1 MTTITMTRRGSVT
14 IPPGVRRRLGI
25 DTSAQPLFILEER
38 DGGVFLQPATAIPVR
53 DIPAQ
58 QIQAWLAD
66 DEKGMADFLA
76 KRKKPAR

>member
-14 IPPGVRRRLGI
+14 IPPGVRRRLGLNQN
-25 DTSAQPLFILEER
+25 AQPLFIVEER
-38 DGGVFLQPATAIPVR
+38 DGGIFLQPATAIPVR

-58 QIQAWLAD
+58 QIQAWMAE
-66 DEKGMADFLA
+66 DEKGMAEFLA